1 MSFTMDSSLFE
12 YACML
17 KLKAF
22 MNYNAFLNDTCFFFA
37 EKGGVSTVLIIA
49 IVIPIAVSIALLS
62 MCFCFLRRARKT
74 RDYVPE
80 NDGKEH

>member
-1 MSFTMDSSLFE
+1 M
-12 YACML
+12 
-17 KLKAF
+17 
-22 MNYNAFLNDTCFFFA
+22 FLYA

-49 IVIPIAVSIALLS
+49 IVIPIAVSIALFC

>member
-1 MSFTMDSSLFE
+1 M
-12 YACML
+12 
-17 KLKAF
+17 
-22 MNYNAFLNDTCFFFA
+22 FLYA

-49 IVIPIAVSIALLS
+49 IVIPIAVSIAFLS

-80 NDGKEH
+80 NDGKEHLKSFLIGKKNKSRVFSVLYSA

>member
-1 MSFTMDSSLFE
+1 LYVKVKSFYELQ
-12 YACML
+12 YV
-17 KLKAF
+17 
-22 MNYNAFLNDTCFFFA
+22 FA

-49 IVIPIAVSIALLS
+49 IVIPIAVSIALFS